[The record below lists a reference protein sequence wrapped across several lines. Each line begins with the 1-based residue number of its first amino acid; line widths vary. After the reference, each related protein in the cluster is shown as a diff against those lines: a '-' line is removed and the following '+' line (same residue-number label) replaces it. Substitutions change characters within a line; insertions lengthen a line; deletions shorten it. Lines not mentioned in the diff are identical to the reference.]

1 MENIKIYVRTDL
13 RTSSGKK
20 VPNGKMA
27 AQSAH
32 ALMAIF
38 LGLFKKEEDL
48 LVLNDENIDLF
59 NAFKE
64 NKVNIEYVPLKEE
77 DLVKLDLT
85 SDNVFPIIDQG
96 RTVFSEPTMTTIGLA
111 PKIYKYSK
119 TTDCKSETG
128 ERYGAKQ
135 VIVINKEEIKDKW
148 EMYSV
153 VSTVALSTLIDLTF
167 DFQDQV
173 VLPLEHKGLKAWIN
187 GAFAKIT
194 LQPKENTALD
204 LMAKLNNME
213 RSNLLHSTLS
223 EGEKLKAIAVGPDF
237 IEKVD
242 KLTKDGYKLA

>member
-1 MENIKIYVRTDL
+1 MENIKIYVRTEL

-38 LGLFKKEEDL
+38 LSLFKKEEDL

-64 NKVNIEYVPLKEE
+64 NKINIEYIPLKEK
-77 DLVKLDLT
+77 DLIELNLT

-111 PKIYKYSK
+111 PKSYTYNK
-119 TTDCKSETG
+119 TTNCKSEKG
-128 ERYGAKQ
+128 EVYGAKQ

-153 VSTVALSTLIDLTF
+153 VSAISLSTLIDLTF

-173 VLPLEHKGLKAWIN
+173 VLPLEHKGLKAWIE

-194 LQPKENTALD
+194 LQPKEKTTLD
-204 LMAKLNNME
+204 LMAKLNDME
-213 RSNLLHSTLS
+213 RSDLLHSALS
-223 EGEKLKAIAVGPDF
+223 EGGKLKAISVGPDF
-237 IEKVD
+237 VEKVD
-242 KLTKDGYKLA
+242 RLTKEGYKLA